1 MVTCADVEFE
11 IDEVSKT
18 VSNNSSHH
26 NVLHSEN
33 NQNYMPKK
41 SFFRLDPKWG
51 QVTQSAFTCSMF
63 KVNSSSHSSKY
74 IVRVPQGE

>member
-33 NQNYMPKK
+33 NQNYLPKK
-41 SFFRLDPKWG
+41 SFFRLDPKWR
-51 QVTQSAFTCSMF
+51 QVTQSAFTCS
-63 KVNSSSHSSKY
+63 KLTIGTLEQGAKY
-74 IVRVPQGE
+74 VQS

>member
-33 NQNYMPKK
+33 NQNYLPKK

-51 QVTQSAFTCSMF
+51 QVTQSAFTCS
-63 KVNSSSHSSKY
+63 KLTIGTLEQGAKY
-74 IVRVPQGE
+74 VQS